1 MEAKAR
7 WVVGF
12 CEKTLSGFFNIFGGG
27 GCQPGWLELTERRLP
42 LVGGTTLCQPA
53 KRKEERKGRWHD
65 DRDLSA
71 LLHRSPSLLW
81 LCCRFL
87 DGGRRVWFGS
97 AWRTL
102 AVVVHALVATCYL
115 SQEQGTERSHLGL
128 DLRLG
133 MPGTGVHISQL
144 ISLISSPLALEHL
157 LKFEALNRHLSLPL
171 WYRQTR
177 DLGKARV
184 GGASGNHCWSW
195 NLWKVPIPFY
205 QDH

>member
-1 MEAKAR
+1 M
-7 WVVGF
+7 
-12 CEKTLSGFFNIFGGG
+12 
-27 GCQPGWLELTERRLP
+27 
-42 LVGGTTLCQPA
+42 
-53 KRKEERKGRWHD
+53 
-65 DRDLSA
+65 DLS
-71 LLHRSPSLLW
+71 LLLLLLLSRLRLLFLSLSFLVRPLLLLSIVAMPRQASLLW

-102 AVVVHALVATCYL
+102 AVVVHALVATCDL

-133 MPGTGVHISQL
+133 M
-144 ISLISSPLALEHL
+144 PLALEHL

-184 GGASGNHCWSW
+184 GGASGNHCWS
-195 NLWKVPIPFY
+195 
-205 QDH
+205 